1 MSTST
6 LTIDSEQSIVHGL
19 NIGRPRPAM
28 KWVWILGLGGVFFE
42 AYAGAALASGLDPL
56 TQELGLG
63 PVEVS
68 LVTSTYMFVAIFVCP
83 FAGGL
88 SDKFGR
94 LNVLLAAKVLA
105 LLAMVIGMTAGS
117 FEMLIVSRVLAGVAW
132 AMDFGALLT
141 YISEFLSD
149 RHQSKLNRWQGM
161 WYVATTSNLLITY
174 VIYQF
179 QVGTSIWRWLLA
191 SCAVVAV
198 VLLVSQRAVL
208 VESPRWLASKGR
220 YAEATVALQR
230 MYDFSGE
237 AQVTAADDTL
247 ATAGEAREGGQIGVL
262 FRAPYRRR
270 TILANVA
277 WVAEACQ
284 YYAIGWYLPIIA
296 LTLFGESFAAATLGA
311 AVFNVLGIVGGFAA
325 AGLAARLRIRGAVQ
339 LGFAACAV
347 ILVVFGLTLETAPLA
362 MSILLP
368 SLFIL
373 FHSALAAPGG
383 AALSALAYP
392 SHLRGLG
399 MGVSTTFCNIGAA
412 GGLFL
417 FPLLQ
422 ASLGTS
428 GAIVAMAAVPFIG
441 FLTATV
447 IRWDPDRSTDSRGDA
462 LPEAATTP
470 GSTEVA
476 EVLGR

>member
-6 LTIDSEQSIVHGL
+6 LRIDSEASVVQGL
-19 NIGRPRPAM
+19 DIGRTRPAM

-56 TQELGLG
+56 TRELGLS
-63 PVEVS
+63 PVQVS

-88 SDKFGR
+88 ADKFGR
-94 LNVLLAAKVLA
+94 LNILLAAKAFA
-105 LLAMVIGMTAGS
+105 LVAMVIGLSAGS
-117 FEMLIVSRVLAGVAW
+117 FEILILSRVLAGVAW

-141 YISEFLSD
+141 YISEFLPA

-161 WYVATTSNLLITY
+161 WYVATTTNLLFTFG
-174 VIYQF
+174 IYHLG
-179 QVGTSIWRWLLA
+179 VGTSIWRWLLG
-191 SCAVVAV
+191 SCAVVALA
-198 VLLVSQRAVL
+198 LLVSQRAVL

-220 YAEATVALQR
+220 YAQAAAALQR
-230 MYDFSGE
+230 MYEFPG
-237 AQVTAADDTL
+237 AAVTAAPDGSVTGTTQHDAGRL
-247 ATAGEAREGGQIGVL
+247 ATL
-262 FRAPYRRR
+262 FRPPYLRR

-296 LTLFGESFAAATLGA
+296 LTLFGESFAGATLGA
-311 AVFNVLGIVGGFAA
+311 AAFNVLGIVGGFAA
-325 AGLAARLRIRGAVQ
+325 AGLASRLRIRGAVQ
-339 LGFAACAV
+339 LGFAACAA
-347 ILVVFGLTLETAPLA
+347 ILVIFGLTLESAPLA
-362 MSILLP
+362 VAILLP

-373 FHSALAAPGG
+373 FHSGLAAPGG

-412 GGLFL
+412 AGLFL

-422 ASLGTS
+422 AWLGTS
-428 GAIVAMAAVPFIG
+428 GAIVAMAAVPFVG
-441 FLTATV
+441 FLTATL
-447 IRWDPDRSTDSRGDA
+447 IKWDPDRLKSPSPDA
-462 LPEAATTP
+462 DPAFAALTSGPVT
-470 GSTEVA
+470 A
-476 EVLGR
+476 EQLRA